1 MGECAPL
8 PGKATR
14 QLRPLESRVDLVKFV
29 LLCAVLVGV
38 AFLLGGGLSALGGV
52 VVAFAVLLGE
62 KWLRQHDVGRLLP
75 RLQPDKARVPELL
88 RSRRARN
95 HDRD

>member
-1 MGECAPL
+1 MQTVR
-8 PGKATR
+8 GKGPR
-14 QLRPLESRVDLVKFV
+14 QLRPLESRVDLVKFI

-62 KWLRQHDVGRLLP
+62 KWLRRHHIGRVLP
-75 RLQPDKARVPELL
+75 QPRPDKARVPELL
-88 RSRRARN
+88 RSRRARRQ
-95 HDRD
+95 DTK